1 EHRLTFQPNG
11 TADIAVTISF
21 DKEMQDIAALLEA
34 YTKFSAEADKFRQ
47 GLCPAVQKFAE
58 DNPAPNVKVQAE
70 QFRAGERLVCRFTVS
85 LANVADLEH
94 TDPVLQIKK
103 VADRRYRISIDL
115 TNLPAVSQEAQTE
128 LLEALRDQL
137 PPGMLQSV
145 PAAELAD
152 LWTKHVAAAVAVT
165 RIFMRDH
172 SAEFTVAAP
181 RIVESNGVTLAP
193 DGSAASV
200 KLSYV

>member
-1 EHRLTFQPNG
+1 MRLAWRRFQSIVCRTAAVVAMGLGLSGCFDVEHRLTFQPNG

-85 LANVADLEH
+85 LANV
-94 TDPVLQIKK
+94 
-103 VADRRYRISIDL
+103 
-115 TNLPAVSQEAQTE
+115 
-128 LLEALRDQL
+128 
-137 PPGMLQSV
+137 
-145 PAAELAD
+145 
-152 LWTKHVAAAVAVT
+152 
-165 RIFMRDH
+165 
-172 SAEFTVAAP
+172 
-181 RIVESNGVTLAP
+181 
-193 DGSAASV
+193 
-200 KLSYV
+200 